1 MTWILARVRTFS
13 SGSWDAGA
21 AGSAIAVHHTGLD
34 RKCDGRWENVARD
47 GAMEAA

>member
-21 AGSAIAVHHTGLD
+21 AGSAIAAHHTGLGGE
-34 RKCDGRWENVARD
+34 CDGRWENVVRD
-47 GAMEAA
+47 GATEAA